1 MTVIARPK
9 FATRV
14 VVWIAT
20 AATMEIALSRRKRA
34 LNVMKSLLEQLAE
47 SSSRLLDRE
56 ATRRRYVDSSGESC
70 HPQIHCQSK
79 KKERRGGWD
88 INYW

>member
-1 MTVIARPK
+1 MKSLLEHA
-9 FATRV
+9 
-14 VVWIAT
+14 